1 MQNYLVLIGIVIIVV
16 GFVLKLDVISVVLI
30 AGFATGLAGG
40 KGILEI
46 LNIIG
51 KGFVENR
58 YMSLFFT
65 TLIVIGIMERN
76 GLKEKAADGIRKI
89 KGASAGLVIWLYLF
103 IRWLAAIFSLRLG
116 GHVQF
121 VRPLILPMAEGA
133 ATKTVDLTET
143 KLEDLKG
150 LAGAVEN
157 YGNFF
162 GQNVFPVASGVLL
175 IASTLKDKGYAVEG
189 SDIAYYSLFVGIA
202 MIILSVIQ
210 CFLFEMKL
218 RKDGVKNVKVDK

>member
-40 KGILEI
+40 KSIIEI
-46 LNIIG
+46 LDIIG

-89 KGASAGLVIWLYLF
+89 RGASAGLVI
-103 IRWLAAIFSLRLG
+103 
-116 GHVQF
+116 
-121 VRPLILPMAEGA
+121 
-133 ATKTVDLTET
+133 
-143 KLEDLKG
+143 
-150 LAGAVEN
+150 
-157 YGNFF
+157 
-162 GQNVFPVASGVLL
+162 
-175 IASTLKDKGYAVEG
+175 
-189 SDIAYYSLFVGIA
+189 
-202 MIILSVIQ
+202 
-210 CFLFEMKL
+210 
-218 RKDGVKNVKVDK
+218 

>member
-189 SDIAYYSLFVGIA
+189 ADIAYYSLFVGVA

>member
-40 KGILEI
+40 KSIIEI
-46 LNIIG
+46 LDIIG

-89 KGASAGLVIWLYLF
+89 RGASAGLVIW
-103 IRWLAAIFSLRLG
+103 IAAIFSLRLG

-189 SDIAYYSLFVGIA
+189 SDIAYYSLFAGIA

-218 RKDGVKNVKVDK
+218 RKEGEKNVKVDK

>member
-189 SDIAYYSLFVGIA
+189 ADIAYYSLFVGIA

-218 RKDGVKNVKVDK
+218 RKDGGKNVKVDK

>member
-189 SDIAYYSLFVGIA
+189 ADIAYYSLFVGVA

-218 RKDGVKNVKVDK
+218 RKDGGKNVKVDK

>member
-189 SDIAYYSLFVGIA
+189 ADIAYYSLFIGIA

-218 RKDGVKNVKVDK
+218 RKDGGKNVKVDK